1 MSSFFAQLPDL
12 PPAWA
17 WAGLASTALLLVALL
32 FVWLVLAQRARQHRQ
47 SAAEEIERLSVALA
61 ESRHEATEQ
70 ELAARQAQRDLAAA
84 STELARSQAT
94 LSALSEQLSSVLAER
109 ANERQQSEQRIG
121 ELLRQVQTQAA
132 EQAELQERLAQE
144 RRAAAEKLALIDQ
157 AQVQLQQAFQAL
169 SADALRANNESFLK
183 LAEENLSR
191 FQAGAAQDLS
201 KRQEAIV
208 QLTQPIRERL
218 EQFDVKL
225 NSLEQARTNAYGA
238 MNQQITDLL
247 QIHLPKLHRE
257 TADLVRALRQPQTR
271 GRWGEVQ
278 LKRVVE
284 LAGMLE
290 HCDFEEQV
298 SQSDTA
304 GRLRPDMI
312 VHLPGGRQ
320 VVVDAKAPLNA
331 YLQAME
337 APSDEARAAA
347 LQDHARQVRTHISQL
362 SKKEYFDQFSPTP
375 EFVVLF
381 VPGEVFFSAAL
392 MQDPTLIEFGAE
404 KRVIPASPTT
414 LIALLKAV
422 SYGWR
427 QEALAKNAQEM
438 AELGRDLYERMGTL
452 AQHWQKVGKHLDQ
465 AVGAFN
471 QSVGSLEGRVL
482 PTARKFRELG
492 AVRSDKEDLPTM
504 TPLTTETRPLTAQ
517 ELTAQE
523 LTAQELTGPDS
534 AAAITQKD

>member
-1 MSSFFAQLPDL
+1 MEPFFAQLPIL
-12 PPAWA
+12 SPAWA
-17 WAGLASTALLLVALL
+17 WTGWVSTALLLVVLV
-32 FVWLVLAQRARQHRQ
+32 FVWLVLAQRSKQHRQ
-47 SAAEEIERLSVALA
+47 SAENEIQRLNEALGV
-61 ESRHEATEQ
+61 SRHEATAQ
-70 ELAARQAQRDLAAA
+70 ALLAHQAKNDWAAA
-84 STELARSQAT
+84 STELARTQAT
-94 LSALSEQLSSVLAER
+94 LSALSEQLSGAKTER
-109 ANERQQSEQRIG
+109 TNERQQAEQRIH
-121 ELLRQVQTQAA
+121 ELSRQVQTQAA

-169 SADALRANNESFLK
+169 SADALRANNESFLR
-183 LAEENLSR
+183 LAEENLAR

-238 MNQQITDLL
+238 MNQQINDLL

-284 LAGMLE
+284 LAGMLA

-298 SQSDTA
+298 SQTDNGS
-304 GRLRPDMI
+304 RLRPDMI

-347 LQDHARQVRTHISQL
+347 LQDHARQLRTHISQL
-362 SKKEYFDQFSPTP
+362 SKKDYFDQFSPTP

-392 MQDPTLIEFGAE
+392 MQDPSLIEFGAE

-438 AELGRDLYERMGTL
+438 AELGRDLYERMGIL
-452 AQHWQKVGKHLDQ
+452 AGHWQKVGKHLDQ

-492 AVRSDKEDLPTM
+492 AVRSDKNDLPDLA
-504 TPLTTETRPLTAQ
+504 PLTTETRPLTAH
-517 ELTAQE
+517 ELTDQNE
-523 LTAQELTGPDS
+523 TG
-534 AAAITQKD
+534 AHTLTQKD

>member
-1 MSSFFAQLPDL
+1 MDAFLAQLPIL
-12 PPAWA
+12 SPAWA
-17 WAGLASTALLLVALL
+17 WAGWLATILLLVALL
-32 FVWLVLAQRARQHRQ
+32 FIGLLSSQRARQHRQ
-47 SAAEEIERLSVALA
+47 SATDEIERLNTALA
-61 ESRHEATEQ
+61 ESRHAAAEQ
-70 ELAARQAQRDLAAA
+70 ERAAGRAQSERAAA
-84 STELARSQAT
+84 ATELARSQAT
-94 LSALSEQLSSVLAER
+94 LSALSDQLAAIRAEQAS
-109 ANERQQSEQRIG
+109 ERQQAAQRISALS
-121 ELLRQVQTQAA
+121 EQVQTQAA
-132 EQAELQERLAQE
+132 LQAELQERLAQE
-144 RRAAAEKLALIDQ
+144 RRAATEKLALLDQ
-157 AQVQLQQAFQAL
+157 AQVQLQQAFGTL

-183 LAEENLSR
+183 LAQENLAR
-191 FQAGAAQDLS
+191 FQAGAVHDLS
-201 KRQEAIV
+201 ERQQAIAKM
-208 QLTQPIRERL
+208 TQPIRERL
-218 EQFDVKL
+218 DQFDVKL
-225 NSLEQARTNAYGA
+225 NSLEQARTHAYSA

-337 APSDEARAAA
+337 ALSDDARAAA

-438 AELGRDLYERMGTL
+438 AELGRDLYERIGTL
-452 AQHWQKVGKHLDQ
+452 ASHWQKVGKHLDQ

-492 AVRSDKEDLPTM
+492 AVRSDKDDLPNL

-517 ELTAQE
+517 EFTEQEPSSTTA
-523 LTAQELTGPDS
+523 L
-534 AAAITQKD
+534 TQKD

>member
-1 MSSFFAQLPDL
+1 MSSFFAQLPNL

-32 FVWLVLAQRARQHRQ
+32 FVWLVLAQRAGQHRQ
-47 SAAEEIERLSVALA
+47 SAAEEIERLNVALA

-84 STELARSQAT
+84 STELARTQAT
-94 LSALSEQLSSVLAER
+94 LSALSDQLSRLQAER
-109 ANERQQSEQRIG
+109 TSERQQSEQRIDA
-121 ELLRQVQTQAA
+121 LSRQVQTQAA

-183 LAEENLSR
+183 LAEENLAR

-320 VVVDAKAPLNA
+320 VIVDAKAPLNA

-337 APSDEARAAA
+337 APSDEARTAA

-523 LTAQELTGPDS
+523 LTGPDS
-534 AAAITQKD
+534 AAAITQKN

>member
-1 MSSFFAQLPDL
+1 MMDAHT
-12 PPAWA
+12 PPMLAALMPAVAWSLA
-17 WAGLASTALLLVALL
+17 ALGGVLVIGLAG
-32 FVWLVLAQRARQHRQ
+32 WLVLAHRRFRRQMAQH
-47 SAAEEIERLSVALA
+47 AA
-61 ESRHEATEQ
+61 
-70 ELAARQAQRDLAAA
+70 
-84 STELARSQAT
+84 
-94 LSALSEQLSSVLAER
+94 VLTQVEAER
-109 ANERQQSEQRIG
+109 AAQQTRAQALAVELSGIQAALVAAEKIQESQRRQYEASLSKAEH
-121 ELLRQVQTQAA
+121 TQAELRA
-132 EQAELQERLAQE
+132 ALHQASNSQAELQERLQQE
-144 RRAAAEKLALIDQ
+144 RRTAAEKLALIDQ
-157 AQVQLQQAFQAL
+157 AQTQLQQAFQAL

-183 LAEENLSR
+183 LAGENLAR
-191 FQAGAAQDLS
+191 FQTQATHDLAQ
-201 KRQEAIV
+201 RQEAIG

-218 EQFDVKL
+218 DAFDQKL
-225 NSLEQARTNAYGA
+225 SLLEQARTHAYSA
-238 MNQQITDLL
+238 VNQQINDLL

-290 HCDFEEQV
+290 HCDFDEQV
-298 SQSDTA
+298 SQTDD
-304 GRLRPDMI
+304 GNRLRPDLI

-320 VVVDAKAPLNA
+320 VVVDAKAPLHA
-331 YLQAME
+331 YLHAME
-337 APSDEARAAA
+337 APSDEARQLA
-347 LQDHARQVRTHISQL
+347 LQDHARQVRNHIAQL

-392 MQDPTLIEFGAE
+392 MQSPDLIEYGAE

-438 AELGRDLYERMGTL
+438 ADLGRDLYDRMGTL
-452 AQHWQKVGKHLDQ
+452 AGHWQKVGKHLDQ
-465 AVGAFN
+465 AVQSFN

-482 PTARKFRELG
+482 PAARKFRELG
-492 AVRSDKEDLPTM
+492 AVRSDKDALPDL
-504 TPLTTETRPLTAQ
+504 TPLTTDARPLTAA
-517 ELTAQE
+517 EFLDPS
-523 LTAQELTGPDS
+523 PDQS
-534 AAAITQKD
+534 IQPE

>member
-1 MSSFFAQLPDL
+1 MEPFFAQLPIL
-12 PPAWA
+12 PTAWA
-17 WAGLASTALLLVALL
+17 WAGLASSAFLLVALL
-32 FVWLVLAQRARQHRQ
+32 FVWLVLAQRAGQHRQ
-47 SAAEEIERLSVALA
+47 SAAEEIERLHVALA

-84 STELARSQAT
+84 STELARTQAT
-94 LSALSEQLSSVLAER
+94 LSALSDQLSRMQTER
-109 ANERQQSEQRIG
+109 ASERQQSEQRIDV
-121 ELLRQVQTQAA
+121 LSRQVQTQAA

-337 APSDEARAAA
+337 APSDEARNAA

-482 PTARKFRELG
+482 PTARRFRELG

-523 LTAQELTGPDS
+523 LTNQELTGPDS

>member
-1 MSSFFAQLPDL
+1 MEPFFAQLPIL
-12 PPAWA
+12 SPVWA
-17 WAGLASTALLLVALL
+17 WAGLVSTALLLFTLL
-32 FVWLVLAQRARQHRQ
+32 FVWVLLAQRGRQNRQ
-47 SAAEEIERLSVALA
+47 SAAEEIERLNMALA
-61 ESRHEATEQ
+61 EFRHEATEQ
-70 ELAARQAQRDLAAA
+70 ELATRQAQRDLAAA

-94 LSALSEQLSSVLAER
+94 LSALSEQLSGVLAER
-109 ANERQQSEQRIG
+109 ANERQQSEQRIS
-121 ELLRQVQTQAA
+121 ELLRQVQTQTA

-169 SADALRANNESFLK
+169 SVDALRANNESFLK
-183 LAEENLSR
+183 LAQENLSR
-191 FQAGAAQDLS
+191 FQAGAAQDLNQ
-201 KRQEAIV
+201 RQEAIV

-337 APSDEARAAA
+337 APSDEARSAA

-452 AQHWQKVGKHLDQ
+452 ASHWQKVGKYLDQ

-492 AVRSDKEDLPTM
+492 AVRSDKEDLPAL

-517 ELTAQE
+517 ELT
-523 LTAQELTGPDS
+523 GPDS
-534 AAAITQKD
+534 AAAVTQRD

>member
-1 MSSFFAQLPDL
+1 MSSFFAQLPSL
-12 PPAWA
+12 PPVWA

-32 FVWLVLAQRARQHRQ
+32 FVWLVLAQRARQNRQ
-47 SAAEEIERLSVALA
+47 SAAEEIDRLNVALA

-84 STELARSQAT
+84 STELARTQAT
-94 LSALSEQLSSVLAER
+94 LSALSEQLSGVLAER

-121 ELLRQVQTQAA
+121 ELLRQVQTQAT

-257 TADLVRALRQPQTR
+257 TADLVRA
-271 GRWGEVQ
+271 
-278 LKRVVE
+278 
-284 LAGMLE
+284 
-290 HCDFEEQV
+290 
-298 SQSDTA
+298 
-304 GRLRPDMI
+304 
-312 VHLPGGRQ
+312 
-320 VVVDAKAPLNA
+320 
-331 YLQAME
+331 
-337 APSDEARAAA
+337 
-347 LQDHARQVRTHISQL
+347 
-362 SKKEYFDQFSPTP
+362 
-375 EFVVLF
+375 
-381 VPGEVFFSAAL
+381 
-392 MQDPTLIEFGAE
+392 
-404 KRVIPASPTT
+404 
-414 LIALLKAV
+414 
-422 SYGWR
+422 
-427 QEALAKNAQEM
+427 
-438 AELGRDLYERMGTL
+438 
-452 AQHWQKVGKHLDQ
+452 
-465 AVGAFN
+465 
-471 QSVGSLEGRVL
+471 
-482 PTARKFRELG
+482 
-492 AVRSDKEDLPTM
+492 
-504 TPLTTETRPLTAQ
+504 
-517 ELTAQE
+517 
-523 LTAQELTGPDS
+523 
-534 AAAITQKD
+534 